1 MPAPSTFAS
10 HFEFNSDN
18 TAVIIT
24 LVGRLDPEAVDEI
37 YPQIQDVYRAGV
49 RRFVFDLSKLEHA
62 GSLGLRL
69 MLGLR
74 NQVKGEGQVALCTL
88 SEPVRSLFRMMRLHE
103 VLREYPSRAEALE
116 ATAV

>member
-1 MPAPSTFAS
+1 MPALPTFAS
-10 HFEFNSDN
+10 HFEFNPDN

-24 LVGRLDPEAVDEI
+24 LVGRLDPEAVDEL

-74 NQVKGEGQVALCTL
+74 NQVKGEGRVTVCAP
-88 SEPVRSLFRMMRLHE
+88 SKPVQSILRMMRLNE
-103 VLREYPSRAEALE
+103 VLREYPSRTEALE